1 MEEVTALETQK
12 KLTSVLLLLK
22 LRIFLLM
29 VVGVPGQVGV
39 NVLMDLIQQSVEAG
53 NAMILNL

>member
-12 KLTSVLLLLK
+12 KLTSVLLLLT
-22 LRIFLLM
+22 LFLLM
-29 VVGVPGQVGV
+29 VVGVPGQAGV
-39 NVLMDLIQQSVEAG
+39 NVLMDQIQQSVEAG